1 MMRARLQF
9 LLSSALLAA
18 CGGNVAGEP
27 LDDSGIEDSG
37 VSDTLTADTQTD
49 TGTPSDTAPYDT
61 LIPPSD
67 TGTCTPIADSTA
79 CNEKVTYPCGLP
91 FTIDSGTP
99 STDDCKRLCAPVK
112 YSYPSSIIYCSVTP
126 SSSGSL
132 VYCSSCA
139 VGRKPSDLLASDG
152 EGPCEGEDPVG
163 TALAEMARVEAA
175 SVHAFRR
182 LERSLTAL
190 GADTNLRSRARSAAR
205 DEIAHAR
212 LSARLAK
219 KRGAR
224 PRPVR
229 LSGEATA
236 TTFELALENA
246 VAGCVHETLGVAYLE
261 HQRTHA
267 SDPELRALAA
277 ALYDDEL
284 NHAALSWDLVPFFD
298 QHLSAAERATLRT
311 ATDRALNDVVDE
323 IGRVHPIVRDAL
335 GLPSRA
341 LVATVVESLRATLF
355 AA

>member
-27 LDDSGIEDSG
+27 VDDSGVEDSG
-37 VSDTLTADTQTD
+37 VADTVTADAVLDTL
-49 TGTPSDTAPYDT
+49 TPSDTMLPPDT
-61 LIPPSD
+61 RTPPPD
-67 TGTCTPIADSTA
+67 TGTCTPIPDNTA
-79 CNEKVTYPCGLP
+79 CNEKVSYPCGLP
-91 FTIDSGTP
+91 FELDAGTP
-99 STDDCKRLCAPVK
+99 SPDECRSLCAPVK
-112 YSYPSSIIYCSVTP
+112 FTYTPPVSYCSVTA
-126 SSSGSL
+126 SGGGSL

-139 VGRKPSDLLASDG
+139 IGRKPSDLLGVA
-152 EGPCEGEDPVG
+152 GPCEGEDPVG
-163 TALAEMARVEAA
+163 TALAEMARIEAA

-182 LERSLTAL
+182 LERSLADL
-190 GADTNLRSRARSAAR
+190 GADTHLRARARRAAR

-212 LSARLAK
+212 LAARIAK
-219 KRGAR
+219 SRGAR

-229 LSGEATA
+229 LAKHVPP

-267 SDPELRALAA
+267 TDPELRALAD
-277 ALYDDEL
+277 ALYEDEL
-284 NHAALSWDLVPFFD
+284 DHAALSWDLIAFFD
-298 QHLSAAERATLRT
+298 QHLTAEERAELRS
-311 ATDRALNDVVDE
+311 ATERALDEVVEE
-323 IGRVHPIVRDAL
+323 IGHVHPEVRSAL

-341 LVATVVESLRATLF
+341 VVANMVGSLRETLF